1 MDTITKILNER
12 DKILFE
18 KGLKF
23 YFFSRQQDV
32 RKLNSQLQERFTY
45 AGQVAYSLIITYLRE
60 GSLKLEYMD
69 FLNEELKTMRG
80 LDSELLEPLMI
91 KPHEIDEINLNQ
103 ELSLQF
109 YDEDADRDIRIV
121 YQPSKNIAR
130 LEPVERK

>member
-45 AGQVAYSLIITYLRE
+45 AGQVAYSLIITYIRE

-69 FLNEELKTMRG
+69 FLNEELKTMRS
-80 LDSELLEPLMI
+80 LDEEFLEPLMI
-91 KPHEIDEINLNQ
+91 KPHEIDEIQLNK
-103 ELSLQF
+103 EMSMRF
-109 YDEDADRDIRIV
+109 HDEDSGQDFVIR
-121 YQPSKNIAR
+121 YAPSDNTVT
-130 LEPVERK
+130 LEPVG